1 LFLPGTGP
9 ERAIA
14 ALERIGPSVFNAV
27 LSTMVAVVIIGFS
40 ESYVF
45 RVFFKALFLTVLL
58 GGAHGL
64 LFLPTM
70 LALFGGEK
78 PHTQHSPRPV
88 KNNAVTA
95 EEAEANKGVVVELTA
110 VPAK

>member
-1 LFLPGTGP
+1 
-9 ERAIA
+9 
-14 ALERIGPSVFNAV
+14 
-27 LSTMVAVVIIGFS
+27 MVAVVIIGFS

-70 LALFGGEK
+70 LACFGGDK
-78 PHTQHSPRPV
+78 PQTQHSPRPV
-88 KNNAVTA
+88 KNNAVSA
-95 EEAEANKGVVVELTA
+95 EEAEDNKGVPTKDVEMTA
-110 VPAK
+110 VTAK